1 MPSSHAESDPR
12 PAAHPSR
19 SWRTLL
25 LAVAPL
31 LFLDIETTG
40 LRPDRGARITEI
52 GVVDHAA
59 VCLHW
64 TGAPDTTGYDDRL
77 ATILP
82 DVFACLAS
90 GVVVGHNLSFDV
102 GFLAREADRLGHAGP
117 RLRCID
123 TLALARRHLH
133 RTPDV
138 RLDTLRS
145 YLGLNVDGDPHT
157 ALGDA
162 RATRA
167 LLWAL
172 ADCAALQTLRDAR
185 MQRLDWAAF

>member
-1 MPSSHAESDPR
+1 MVNQRSSSEPFR
-12 PAAHPSR
+12 G
-19 SWRTLL
+19 WRALP

-52 GVVDHAA
+52 GIVDHAA

-64 TGAPDTTGYDDRL
+64 TGAPDAADYDARL
-77 ATILP
+77 AATLP
-82 DVFACLAS
+82 DVFERLAS
-90 GVVVGHNLSFDV
+90 GVVVGHNLPFDV

-123 TLALARRHLH
+123 TLPLARCHLD
-133 RTPDV
+133 RTPNV

-145 YLGLNVDGDPHT
+145 YLGLDVDGDPHT

-167 LLWAL
+167 LLWTL
-172 ADCAALQTLRDAR
+172 ADRADLQTLRDAR